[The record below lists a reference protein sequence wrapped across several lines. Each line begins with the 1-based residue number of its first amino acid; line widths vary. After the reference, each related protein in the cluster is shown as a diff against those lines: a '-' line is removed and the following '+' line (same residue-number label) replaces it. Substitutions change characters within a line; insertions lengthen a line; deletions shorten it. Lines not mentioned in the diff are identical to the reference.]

1 MMPYILEIGPLRVPS
16 YGFMLMIAFM
26 TNYFLLTR
34 ETKKLGKDPEIA
46 GDLIFWAAIGGIG
59 GSKVY
64 YMIENFNAFSAD
76 PLAMIFSGSGLV
88 FLGGLAG
95 GMLAVTIYLRKKN
108 EPWLMWADIVAP
120 CLILGYAIGR
130 IGCFLV
136 GHDYGIPP
144 TLPWGMSF
152 PRGAPPTY
160 QEVHPTQIYEAVL
173 GLSIFFVLS
182 RLRLKSKPLGS
193 VFSFYLIFAG
203 MERFLI
209 EFIRTNEK
217 YMLGLSG
224 AQVISLIMVTTGI
237 ILLTQLGKLSDYDYA
252 ESAEKLNPD

>member
-46 GDLIFWAAIGGIG
+46 GDLVFWAAIGGIG

-64 YMIENFNAFSAD
+64 YMIENFDAFSAD

-136 GHDYGIPP
+136 GDDYGIP
-144 TLPWGMSF
+144 TNLPWGMSF

-237 ILLTQLGKLSDYDYA
+237 ILLTQLGKFSDYDSA
-252 ESAEKLNPD
+252 AGAEKLTPD

>member
-1 MMPYILEIGPLRVPS
+1 MMPYILEIGPLRIPS

-46 GDLIFWAAIGGIG
+46 GDLVFWAAIGGIG

-64 YMIENFNAFSAD
+64 YMIENFDAFSAD

-136 GHDYGIPP
+136 GDDYGIP
-144 TLPWGMSF
+144 TNLPWGMSF
-152 PRGAPPTY
+152 PRVAPPTY

-237 ILLTQLGKLSDYDYA
+237 ILLTQLGKFSDYDSA
-252 ESAEKLNPD
+252 AGAEKLTPD

>member
-1 MMPYILEIGPLRVPS
+1 MMPYILEIGPLRIPS

-46 GDLIFWAAIGGIG
+46 GDLVFWAAIGGIG

-64 YMIENFNAFSAD
+64 YMIENFDAFSAD

-130 IGCFLV
+130 IGGFLV
-136 GHDYGIPP
+136 GDDYGIP
-144 TLPWGMSF
+144 TNLPWGMSF
-152 PRGAPPTY
+152 PKGAPPTY

-237 ILLTQLGKLSDYDYA
+237 ILLTQLGKFSDYDSA
-252 ESAEKLNPD
+252 AGAEKLTPD

>member
-34 ETKKLGKDPEIA
+34 ETKKLGKDHEIA

-136 GHDYGIPP
+136 GDDYGIP
-144 TLPWGMSF
+144 TNLPWGMSF

-160 QEVHPTQIYEAVL
+160 QEVHPTQIYEAVW

-193 VFSFYLIFAG
+193 VFCFYLIFAG

-237 ILLTQLGKLSDYDYA
+237 ILLTQLGKFSDYDSA
-252 ESAEKLNPD
+252 AGAEKLNPD

>member
-1 MMPYILEIGPLRVPS
+1 MMPYILEIGPLRIPS

-136 GHDYGIPP
+136 GDDYGIP
-144 TLPWGMSF
+144 TNLPWGMSF

-237 ILLTQLGKLSDYDYA
+237 ILLTQLGKFSDYDSA
-252 ESAEKLNPD
+252 AGAEKLNPD

>member
-1 MMPYILEIGPLRVPS
+1 MMPYILEIGPLRIPS

-34 ETKKLGKDPEIA
+34 ETKKLGNDPEIA
-46 GDLIFWAAIGGIG
+46 GDLVFWAAIGGIG

-64 YMIENFNAFSAD
+64 YMIENFDAFSAD

-136 GHDYGIPP
+136 GDDYGIP
-144 TLPWGMSF
+144 TNLPWGMSF

-237 ILLTQLGKLSDYDYA
+237 ILLTQLGKFSDYDSA
-252 ESAEKLNPD
+252 AGAEKLTPD

>member
-1 MMPYILEIGPLRVPS
+1 MMPYILEIGPLRIPS

-46 GDLIFWAAIGGIG
+46 GDLVFWAAIGGIG

-64 YMIENFNAFSAD
+64 YMIENFDAFSAD

-136 GHDYGIPP
+136 GDDYGIP
-144 TLPWGMSF
+144 TNLPWGMSF

-237 ILLTQLGKLSDYDYA
+237 ILLTQLGKFSDYDSA
-252 ESAEKLNPD
+252 AGAEKLTPD

>member
-136 GHDYGIPP
+136 GDDYGIP
-144 TLPWGMSF
+144 TNLPWGMSF

-237 ILLTQLGKLSDYDYA
+237 ILLTQLGKFSDYDSA
-252 ESAEKLNPD
+252 AGAEKLNPD

>member
-1 MMPYILEIGPLRVPS
+1 
-16 YGFMLMIAFM
+16 ML
-26 TNYFLLTR
+26 
-34 ETKKLGKDPEIA
+34 
-46 GDLIFWAAIGGIG
+46 
-59 GSKVY
+59 
-64 YMIENFNAFSAD
+64 ENFDAFSAD

-136 GHDYGIPP
+136 GDDYGIP
-144 TLPWGMSF
+144 TNLPWGMSF

-237 ILLTQLGKLSDYDYA
+237 ILLTQLGKFSDYDSA
-252 ESAEKLNPD
+252 AGAEKLTPD

>member
-1 MMPYILEIGPLRVPS
+1 MMPYILEIGPLRIPS

-46 GDLIFWAAIGGIG
+46 GDLDFWAAIGGIG

-64 YMIENFNAFSAD
+64 YMIENFDAFSAD

-136 GHDYGIPP
+136 GDDYGIP
-144 TLPWGMSF
+144 TNLPWGMSF

-237 ILLTQLGKLSDYDYA
+237 ILLTQLGKFSDYDSA
-252 ESAEKLNPD
+252 AGAEKLTPD

>member
-46 GDLIFWAAIGGIG
+46 GDLVFWAAIGGIG

-136 GHDYGIPP
+136 GDDYGIP
-144 TLPWGMSF
+144 TNLPWGMSF

-237 ILLTQLGKLSDYDYA
+237 ILLTQLGKFFDYDSA
-252 ESAEKLNPD
+252 AGAEKLTPD

>member
-46 GDLIFWAAIGGIG
+46 GDLVFWAAIGGIG

-136 GHDYGIPP
+136 GDDYGIP
-144 TLPWGMSF
+144 TNLPWGMSF

-237 ILLTQLGKLSDYDYA
+237 ILLTQLGKFSDYDSA
-252 ESAEKLNPD
+252 AGAEKLNPD

>member
-1 MMPYILEIGPLRVPS
+1 MMPYILEIGPLRIPS

-46 GDLIFWAAIGGIG
+46 GDLVFWAAIGGIG

-64 YMIENFNAFSAD
+64 YMIENFDAFSAD

-136 GHDYGIPP
+136 GDDYGIP
-144 TLPWGMSF
+144 TNLPWGMSF

-237 ILLTQLGKLSDYDYA
+237 ILLTQLGKFSDYDSA
-252 ESAEKLNPD
+252 AGAEKLNPD

>member
-1 MMPYILEIGPLRVPS
+1 MMPYILEIGPLRIPS

-46 GDLIFWAAIGGIG
+46 GDLVFWAAIGGIG

-64 YMIENFNAFSAD
+64 YMIENFDAFSAD

-136 GHDYGIPP
+136 GDDYGIP
-144 TLPWGMSF
+144 TNLPWGMSF

-160 QEVHPTQIYEAVL
+160 QEVHPTQIYAAVL

-237 ILLTQLGKLSDYDYA
+237 ILLTQLGKFSDYDSA
-252 ESAEKLNPD
+252 AGAEKLTPD

>member
-1 MMPYILEIGPLRVPS
+1 MMPYILEIGPLRIPS

-136 GHDYGIPP
+136 GDDYGIP
-144 TLPWGMSF
+144 TNLPWGMSF

-160 QEVHPTQIYEAVL
+160 QEVHPTQIYEAVW

-237 ILLTQLGKLSDYDYA
+237 ILLTQLGKFSDYDSA
-252 ESAEKLNPD
+252 AGAEKLNPD

>member
-1 MMPYILEIGPLRVPS
+1 MMPYILEIGPLRIPS

-46 GDLIFWAAIGGIG
+46 GDLVFWAAIGGIG

-136 GHDYGIPP
+136 GDDYGIP
-144 TLPWGMSF
+144 TNLPWGMSF

-237 ILLTQLGKLSDYDYA
+237 ILLTQLGKFSDYDSA
-252 ESAEKLNPD
+252 AGAEKLNPD

>member
-1 MMPYILEIGPLRVPS
+1 MMPYILEIGPLRIPS

-26 TNYFLLTR
+26 ANYFLLTR
-34 ETKKLGKDPEIA
+34 ETKKLGKDPEMA
-46 GDLIFWAAIGGIG
+46 GDLVFWAAIGGIG

-64 YMIENFNAFSAD
+64 YMIENFDAFSVD
-76 PLAMIFSGSGLV
+76 PLSMIFSGSGLV

-95 GMLAVTIYLRKKN
+95 GMLAVTLYLRKKN

-136 GHDYGIPP
+136 GDDYGIP
-144 TLPWGMSF
+144 TNLPWGMSF

-173 GLSIFFVLS
+173 GLSIFWVLS
-182 RLRLKSKPLGS
+182 RLKSKPLGS
-193 VFSFYLIFAG
+193 VFSFYLLFAG

-217 YMLGLSG
+217 YILGLSG
-224 AQVISLIMVTTGI
+224 AQVISLIMATTGI
-237 ILLTQLGKLSDYDYA
+237 ILLTQLGKFSDYDSA
-252 ESAEKLNPD
+252 AGAEKLNPD

>member
-1 MMPYILEIGPLRVPS
+1 MMPYILEIGPLRIPS

-46 GDLIFWAAIGGIG
+46 GDLVFWAAIGGIG

-64 YMIENFNAFSAD
+64 YMIENFDAFSAD

-136 GHDYGIPP
+136 GDDYGIP
-144 TLPWGMSF
+144 TNLPWGMSF

-217 YMLGLSG
+217 YMLGQRG
-224 AQVISLIMVTTGI
+224 AQGISFIMVTTGI
-237 ILLTQLGKLSDYDYA
+237 ILLTQLGKFSDYDSA
-252 ESAEKLNPD
+252 AGAEKLTPD